1 MTELV
6 EKVPV
11 KETDDEDER
20 RGSNVSMDSSTSSSK
35 LRPSLRGSAKF
46 KRISSAANSSSSM
59 EDKMLALNALL
70 SDSLL
75 ITEFRNGEGSR
86 HSKSDADDD
95 DTLKDEFG
103 DDVSD
108 DDFEEL
114 PEDGRVSK
122 DDYDTDLDMD
132 YDEWINEEKRE
143 IENDKTGEKKYL
155 HICEETGVIPASY
168 FLNNIQ
174 EKEFTMKYHGL
185 GPNGAKAIA
194 WPLKTN
200 KKIEK
205 INLEGNWIEAEG
217 SIYLA
222 KMLKNNIYVT
232 ELHLAENRIGN
243 EGAEAISDMLQKNDM
258 IYSLDLSGNNIE
270 DYGAEK
276 ICRML
281 LKNSSIKH
289 LYLANNNF
297 EERAAGWLREVLITN
312 ETLETVDLSWN
323 HLRTRGAVAIAE
335 GVQENYGLRVLNL
348 AMNGF
353 AQDGSEAMGK
363 ALKNNRT
370 LLELDLSHN
379 RIPEAGAAAISQG
392 LQHNDTLKVLRM
404 ASNPLGGDG
413 PLQLLNVISNNDMS
427 EIRVLDL
434 TDVLVTPA
442 FKELQ
447 ETLEKERILT
457 VHYGNIVGE
466 VFDFS
471 SIRYDDPFCEFR
483 RDPMSLLI
491 EYCKDAGYRL
501 VDLFHDFDRDGN
513 HLISK
518 EEFIMGIK
526 KAGVKIS
533 IRQLE
538 ILMEGLDL
546 NKDGSIEYSELVI
559 GEKEHTKKKMKLA
572 AEAKKSGRNVSSTQ
586 LIDEDYLK
594 RMINENYA

>member
-1 MTELV
+1 MTEPV
-6 EKVPV
+6 EKDPV
-11 KETDDEDER
+11 KETDEEDER
-20 RGSNVSMDSSTSSSK
+20 RGSNVSMDSSSSSSK

-46 KRISSAANSSSSM
+46 KRVSSAANSSSSM

-108 DDFEEL
+108 DDFDEL

-243 EGAEAISDMLQKNDM
+243 EGAEAISDMLHKNDM

-323 HLRTRGAVAIAE
+323 HIRTRGAIAIAE

-447 ETLEKERILT
+447 QTLEKERILT
-457 VHYGNIVGE
+457 VYYGNIVGE

-471 SIRYDDPFCEFR
+471 SIRYDPFCEFR

-501 VDLFHDFDRDGN
+501 LDLFNDFDRDGN

-538 ILMEGLDL
+538 ILMEGLDI
-546 NKDGSIEYSELVI
+546 NKDGSIEYSELARAKVNWSS
-559 GEKEHTKKKMKLA
+559 EK
-572 AEAKKSGRNVSSTQ
+572 RSTQ
-586 LIDEDYLK
+586 K
-594 RMINENYA
+594 RK